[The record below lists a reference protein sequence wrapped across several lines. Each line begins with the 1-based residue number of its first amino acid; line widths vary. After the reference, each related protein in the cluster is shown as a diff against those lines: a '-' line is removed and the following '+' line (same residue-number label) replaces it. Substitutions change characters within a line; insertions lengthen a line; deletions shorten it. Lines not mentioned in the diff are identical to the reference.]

1 MGNKKKKLIF
11 LANRVNEFVSNSGT
25 RLSTFCSNHNVI
37 VSRAQKKNWSI
48 KLRTRGEQ
56 RVSAFGLRIQE
67 TVPDCHGVARLFM
80 MADPLVGKN
89 SLPCLWA
96 VVYPQTNKLQNS
108 SLVSLKIIQ
117 LWMELPLKLPNPPEN
132 LFVCCYYTTNPPK
145 LIRTLLC
152 MQEVWHSHDRVA
164 AARAE
169 HSTTEKQ
176 LSKNS

>member
-1 MGNKKKKLIF
+1 MSLCRIRELDF
-11 LANRVNEFVSNSGT
+11 QLFAQ
-25 RLSTFCSNHNVI
+25 STMLLCNML
-37 VSRAQKKNWSI
+37 SRAQKKNWSI

-67 TVPDCHGVARLFM
+67 TVPDRHGVARLFM

-117 LWMELPLKLPNPPEN
+117 L
-132 LFVCCYYTTNPPK
+132 
-145 LIRTLLC
+145 
-152 MQEVWHSHDRVA
+152 
-164 AARAE
+164 
-169 HSTTEKQ
+169 
-176 LSKNS
+176 